1 MILPENLF
9 TTPLSSAPVT
19 SLGRVDN
26 LELECAALP
35 LEAYSL
41 LGGCGKRGAHLLPH
55 SPPHLSKSGWSE
67 SSGVGGVCAR
77 TWQFDTQVPSHW
89 QGHQDD
95 GHSGP
100 ERPGTHQLRGKG
112 NPVFQRKQGWAL
124 HQCPMEVA
132 TCPHLAVTSSGFI
145 A

>member
-1 MILPENLF
+1 M
-9 TTPLSSAPVT
+9 PLSSEPVT
-19 SLGRVDN
+19 SLGQVDN

-35 LEAYSL
+35 LEMYSL
-41 LGGCGKRGAHLLPH
+41 LGRCGKRGAHLLPH

-100 ERPGTHQLRGKG
+100 ERPGTHQLQVGKETQSSRGIKAG
-112 NPVFQRKQGWAL
+112 LCTSVPWRWRHALTWQSLLQGL
-124 HQCPMEVA
+124 LFEGSC
-132 TCPHLAVTSSGFI
+132 
-145 A
+145 